1 MYKQGGFDPGNDNKT
16 APSKEA
22 YNKNKM
28 ERQRLKS
35 MLNRPGMSE
44 EAIKKTKNELASL
57 PKYKGFVRK

>member
-1 MYKQGGFDPGNDNKT
+1 MYKQGGFDSGNNSGT

-22 YNKNKM
+22 YEKNRV

-35 MLNRPGMSE
+35 MLSRPGMSE
-44 EAIKKTKNELASL
+44 EAVKKTKQELASL